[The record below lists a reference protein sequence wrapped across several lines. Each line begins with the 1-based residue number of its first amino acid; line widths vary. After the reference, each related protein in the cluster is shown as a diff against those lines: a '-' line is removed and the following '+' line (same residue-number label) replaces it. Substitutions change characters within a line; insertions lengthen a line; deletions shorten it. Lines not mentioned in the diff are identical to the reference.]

1 MEYDLNERRTSR
13 ENGFNGRQLQITL
26 TLIVDYVN
34 KNRSQFDLELGKK
47 SKWNMTFVKY
57 NLKGNLK

>member
-1 MEYDLNERRTSR
+1 MGYDLNERRTSR

-57 NLKGNLK
+57 NLNDNLK